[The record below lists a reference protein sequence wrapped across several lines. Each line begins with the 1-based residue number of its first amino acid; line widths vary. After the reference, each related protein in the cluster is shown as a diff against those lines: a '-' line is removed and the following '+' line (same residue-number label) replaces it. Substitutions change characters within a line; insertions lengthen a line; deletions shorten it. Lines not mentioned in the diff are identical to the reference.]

1 LIIKRLEQIVE
12 RFSGMEEGKRRL
24 IREGLIIQRVEQIA
38 EGLSGMEESKRRLR
52 REERE

>member
-1 LIIKRLEQIVE
+1 
-12 RFSGMEEGKRRL
+12 MEEGKRRL